1 MGEMDFPWFYRDS
14 ALLFLLCANPSARF
28 ALICAN

>member
-14 ALLFLLCANPSARF
+14 ALLFLRANPASSRA
-28 ALICAN
+28 